1 MHGQVCNEI
10 NFIVNGVVGAFY
22 FKNEVDVMAWLIR
35 ENDLIIS
42 INSFF
47 SQRPGF
53 ENIEL
58 LEDSSLISLSYQQL
72 VLLSEERAYSIRM
85 HTTRERYDLLI
96 KNDSW
101 IFQRA
106 YPGTAVIIP

>member
-10 NFIVNGVVGAFY
+10 NFIVNGVAGAFY

-53 ENIEL
+53 ENIGL

-72 VLLSEERAYSIRM
+72 VLLSEERACPIRM
-85 HTTRERYDLLI
+85 HTTRERYDLV
-96 KNDSW
+96 D
-101 IFQRA
+101 
-106 YPGTAVIIP
+106 